1 MFRNRVTKTI
11 RLATLLLF
19 LLLFPP
25 LLFSQA
31 PQRVRVG
38 LPTFSIPFVA
48 LPVGQAKGFFRDEGL
63 EVELIRMRTPVAM
76 IALTNKEIDYAVATG
91 SLLVSAVKGLPL
103 KIVMYWLRAP
113 LHVLNAKPEIRSIQ
127 ELGGKTIGIAGVTE
141 TTGVLL
147 QAILASVKM
156 DREKDVKI
164 LLIPDSGNRFAT
176 LSQGLMEGAILPPPF
191 NLQAEAKGFRRLKA
205 AAELPEII
213 DGTFP
218 LPPPTGLGLNVEK
231 LQSNPRQVKQM
242 IRAIL
247 KSQAFIRQNKAETIK
262 IMSSWL
268 KIDGSTASGSYDL
281 YVDAMSLDGLVGAG
295 VVESAVEETRQES
308 KIKEKVPAAKVADF
322 SLVMEALAELGV
334 TRSSR

>member
-1 MFRNRVTKTI
+1 MFRKRVVRTV

-19 LLLFPP
+19 LFSLPALS
-25 LLFSQA
+25 FSQS

-38 LPTFSIPFVA
+38 LPTFSIPFVS
-48 LPVGQAKGFFRDEGL
+48 LPVGQTKGFFREEGL

-76 IALTNKEIDYAVATG
+76 VALTNKEIDYAVTTG

-103 KIVMYWLRAP
+103 KIAMYWLRAP

-127 ELGGKTIGIAGVTE
+127 ELGGKTISIAGVTE

-156 DREKDVKI
+156 DRERDVKI

-176 LSQGLMEGAILPPPF
+176 LSQGLVDAAILPPPF

-218 LPPPTGLGLNVEK
+218 LAPPTGLGLNADK

-247 KSQAFIRQNKAETIK
+247 KSQAFIRQNRAETIK
-262 IMSSWL
+262 IISDWL
-268 KIDGSTASGSYDL
+268 KIDGAIAAGSYDL
-281 YVDAMSLDGLVGAG
+281 YVDAMSPDGLVRTG
-295 VVESAVEETRQES
+295 VVESAVEQTRQES

-322 SLVMEALAELGV
+322 SLVMEALEELGMA
-334 TRSSR
+334 RSSR